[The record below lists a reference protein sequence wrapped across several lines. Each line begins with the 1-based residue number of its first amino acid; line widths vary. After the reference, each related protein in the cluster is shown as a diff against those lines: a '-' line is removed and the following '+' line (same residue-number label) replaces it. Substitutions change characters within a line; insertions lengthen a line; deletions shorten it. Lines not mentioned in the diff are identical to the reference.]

1 MPRLTDQSRRL
12 REDQLLAAA
21 RRSFAD
27 FGFEAASIAGI
38 ARGAGVSDGL
48 LYRYFA
54 DKRALLLAVLA
65 RFFEELIDRAGAA
78 VAAESGFAAQLRA
91 LTKTHFQTM
100 VDDPSLCR
108 LFLRQTRDAGDY
120 LGSPIH
126 DLTRRYA
133 AVLTGIVR
141 VGRAAGECRADLDD
155 RLFRDLVFGG
165 MEHIGWRF
173 LDGDTRYDPREAA
186 ARLVAQLVEGCAP

>member
-48 LYRYFA
+48 LYRYFT

-65 RFFEELIDRAGAA
+65 RFFEELIDRAGVA

-91 LTKTHFQTM
+91 LTMTHFQTM
-100 VDDPSLCR
+100 VDDPALCR

-133 AVLTGIVR
+133 AVLTGIVAA
-141 VGRAAGECRADLDD
+141 GRAGGDVRADLDD

-173 LDGDTRYDPREAA
+173 LDGDTRHDPREAA

>member
-48 LYRYFA
+48 LYRYFT

-65 RFFEELIDRAGAA
+65 RFFEELIDRAGTA

-91 LTKTHFQTM
+91 LTHDAFP
-100 VDDPSLCR
+100 DD
-108 LFLRQTRDAGDY
+108 
-120 LGSPIH
+120 
-126 DLTRRYA
+126 
-133 AVLTGIVR
+133 
-141 VGRAAGECRADLDD
+141 GR
-155 RLFRDLVFGG
+155 
-165 MEHIGWRF
+165 
-173 LDGDTRYDPREAA
+173 
-186 ARLVAQLVEGCAP
+186 

>member
-1 MPRLTDQSRRL
+1 MPRLSDQSRRD

-27 FGFEAASIAGI
+27 HGFDAASIAGI

-65 RFFEELIDRAGAA
+65 RFFEELIDRASVA
-78 VAAESGFAAQLRA
+78 VAAETGFAAQLRA
-91 LTKTHFQTM
+91 LTMTHFQTM
-100 VDDPSLCR
+100 VDEPALCR
-108 LFLRQTRDAGDY
+108 LFLRQARDAGDY

-133 AVLTGIVR
+133 RVLTGIISD
-141 VGRAAGECRADLDD
+141 GRTRGECSADLDD

-173 LDGDTRYDPREAA
+173 LDGDTRHDPREAA